1 MEKGSE
7 ISRAVIKSHNVMVL
21 ISEAVAPVAALID
34 VAQLV
39 LPPRSGGSGPGA
51 VLLDLLQRGCVECG
65 VGMLGT
71 VSVEGEQVVDGL
83 GGVKSVVWH

>member
-39 LPPRSGGSGPGA
+39 LPPRSGGAQRPWSGAPGSSPA
-51 VLLDLLQRGCVECG
+51 WLR
-65 VGMLGT
+65 
-71 VSVEGEQVVDGL
+71 
-83 GGVKSVVWH
+83 